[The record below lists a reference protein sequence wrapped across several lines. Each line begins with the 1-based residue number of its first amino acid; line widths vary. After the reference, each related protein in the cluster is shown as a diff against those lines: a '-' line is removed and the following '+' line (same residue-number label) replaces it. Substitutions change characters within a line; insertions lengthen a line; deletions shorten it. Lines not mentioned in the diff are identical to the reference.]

1 MPRASISPA
10 STRHCACWPEHGCAG
25 NLPRFDGSFPA
36 ESTDGASHLDGR
48 FPTAR
53 SAVLT
58 ARSLNLG
65 SGRHPRFG
73 EGVGKLPP
81 LVISSGAKRRQEI
94 SPLQQ
99 RSVQQHGVVVGEL
112 EARIDSLE
120 RVDAH
125 VIRDD
130 ESINH
135 VELKIGRAVI
145 GTIK

>member
-1 MPRASISPA
+1 MRRQSASLRRSLPD
-10 STRHCACWPEHGCAG
+10 REHGWRLSPRWS
-25 NLPRFDGSFPA
+25 LPDGPLR
-36 ESTDGASHLDGR
+36 GPYG
-48 FPTAR
+48 
-53 SAVLT
+53 

-81 LVISSGAKRRQEI
+81 CHFERSEAEARKLI
-94 SPLQQ
+94 LQQ